1 MSEGVG
7 DVDKQ
12 SGRRTVVFGVVE
24 LLGVVFRVGCFVLF
38 YAWGLGLLFC
48 LGEVR
53 DIAVRGDTNL
63 LTRAY
68 PQQIVRQAYSHAYR
82 TPSNTNRL

>member
-1 MSEGVG
+1 MVCGGLNGKWTKGIRWGGVPLIVAWINLCWG
-7 DVDKQ
+7 FDWGVCC
-12 SGRRTVVFGVVE
+12 FG
-24 LLGVVFRVGCFVLF
+24 GM
-38 YAWGLGLLFC
+38 
-48 LGEVR
+48 R

>member
-1 MSEGVG
+1 MLINKEG
-7 DVDKQ
+7 
-12 SGRRTVVFGVVE
+12 GV
-24 LLGVVFRVGCFVLF
+24 LLRLVLIKIGV
-38 YAWGLGLLFC
+38 LFC
-48 LGEVR
+48 LGVCCLFCFVCCKRWGCCCCCGEVR

>member
-1 MSEGVG
+1 MLINKEGGVLLRL
-7 DVDKQ
+7 VLIKI
-12 SGRRTVVFGVVE
+12 GVV
-24 LLGVVFRVGCFVLF
+24 LFLGFVVCFVCCKH
-38 YAWGLGLLFC
+38 WGC
-48 LGEVR
+48 CCCCCGEVR